1 MSARRLFDAKRIKVV
16 ASDMQLA
23 TTWWRRGES
32 LRRNCCGYT
41 PTYFATVH
49 RKVAI
54 CLTANRTFRFPLQI
68 EKQHRTKRHGVVFG
82 GGGGNRTP
90 VQKPIPVGISERRY
104 LIKFPKQSLKYQG
117 KNSGSLYFMTANKAI
132 YRSHLPLSDARNGS
146 RSFRADGGLIKPLEQ
161 LYCCWLIYKCR
172 F

>member
-1 MSARRLFDAKRIKVV
+1 MSARRLFDAKHKKVV

-23 TTWWRRGES
+23 TTWWRRGD
-32 LRRNCCGYT
+32 RYA
-41 PTYFATVH
+41 ATVAAT
-49 RKVAI
+49 RP
-54 CLTANRTFRFPLQI
+54 RTLRPFTERSQFAMRQTVLFDSPLQI